1 MILATAMIFVPL
13 LAAAAI
19 GLYIVLVF
27 ASHFFLTLVECT
39 AQGQRQVNWPKEAFT
54 EWLMQPIHL
63 GWLAGL
69 YLLPAVLVAA
79 SVGHSAGTHSVTLAL
94 TVVAFA
100 LLFPIGALSAFIARS
115 VWIPFHP
122 KAPVLLFSK
131 PMATLAF
138 YLVGIAACLAG
149 IFGGYLALFAARFNS
164 NISVIIGA
172 ILMALAWFV
181 YACALGRLLFTLT
194 YVPPP
199 PRKKRKKKN
208 LEQLSKELAEPEPDV
223 PYWDQPPPAWDADR
237 DARPYVAHEAEVVTK
252 TVHADITKP
261 KESEMRLLAKDP
273 PPPPPKNPFSL
284 DAFAPLIQNET
295 MRHAILLA
303 IMLALM
309 TGVVRLLI
317 DLNPVR

>member
-1 MILATAMIFVPL
+1 MILAAAMIFVPL

-19 GLYIVLVF
+19 GLFIILVF
-27 ASHFFLTLVECT
+27 ASHFFLTIVECT

-54 EWLMQPIHL
+54 EWLLQPIHL

-69 YLLPAVLVAA
+69 YLLPAVLLAA
-79 SVGHSAGTHSVTLAL
+79 GIGHAAGSHDVTLAL
-94 TVVAFA
+94 SAVALA

-131 PMATLAF
+131 PLATLAF
-138 YLVGIAACLAG
+138 YLFGIAACLAG
-149 IFGGYLALFAARFNS
+149 ILGGYLALFSDRIGS
-164 NISVIIGA
+164 NFSVILGA
-172 ILMALAWFV
+172 IIMALAWFV

-208 LEQLSKELAEPEPDV
+208 LEQLAKELAEPEPDV

-237 DARPYVAHEAEVVTK
+237 DVTPYVAHDAEVVTK
-252 TVHADITKP
+252 AVHADITTP
-261 KESEMRLLAKDP
+261 KESEMNLRAKDP
-273 PPPPPKNPFSL
+273 LPPPPVNPLRL
-284 DAFAPLIQNET
+284 DALAPLSQSET

-309 TGVVRLLI
+309 SGVVRVLI
-317 DLNPVR
+317 DMNPAR